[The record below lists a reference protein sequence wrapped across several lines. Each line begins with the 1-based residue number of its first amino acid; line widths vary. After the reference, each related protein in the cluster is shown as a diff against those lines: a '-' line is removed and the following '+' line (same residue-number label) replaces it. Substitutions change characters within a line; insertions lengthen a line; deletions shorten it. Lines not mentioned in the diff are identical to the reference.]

1 MRLQSGFEIERLQ
14 AKASPIKVQLG
25 MRIANIRQDRG
36 YSQRMFSSMIG
47 LDRVT
52 LNRIERG
59 EGNPTLET
67 LIRIADG
74 LDVDATTF
82 FE

>member
-1 MRLQSGFEIERLQ
+1 MRLQSGFETERHQ
-14 AKASPIKVQLG
+14 AKVSPIKVKLG
-25 MRIANIRQDRG
+25 NRIADMRQDRG
-36 YSQRMFSSMIG
+36 YSQRLFSSMIG

-52 LNRIERG
+52 LNNIERG

-74 LDVDATTF
+74 LDVEVTVF

>member
-1 MRLQSGFEIERLQ
+1 MRLQSGFETERHQ
-14 AKASPIKVQLG
+14 AKASPIKAKLG
-25 MRIANIRQDRG
+25 NRIADMRQDRG
-36 YSQRMFSSMIG
+36 YSQRLFSSMIG

-52 LNRIERG
+52 LNNIERG

-74 LDVDATTF
+74 LDVEVTVF